1 MKKLNKLMFYATFA
15 ASIAFM
21 LASCAITHTYS

>member
-1 MKKLNKLMFYATFA
+1 MKKLNKLMFYAAFA

-21 LASCAITHTYS
+21 LASCALTTTF